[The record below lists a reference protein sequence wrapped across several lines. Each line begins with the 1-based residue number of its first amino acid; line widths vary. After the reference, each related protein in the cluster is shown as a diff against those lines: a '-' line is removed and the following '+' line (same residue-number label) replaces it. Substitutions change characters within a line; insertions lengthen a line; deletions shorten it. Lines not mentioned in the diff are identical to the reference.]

1 MGIYQEIYVAT
12 KSLAYGSG
20 RERIMQATT
29 DVVLDHGLRG
39 LTFRAV
45 ADSAGVAN
53 SLIVHHFGTRQRL
66 LEETLDWT
74 LTESIGL
81 SQLPTFLNDP
91 QAYVTALFDLLT
103 ADMSLIVFQYQMI
116 LESRRKSVIQEPVKM
131 LYRKYI
137 DELVGAI
144 QLTTSTKID
153 EDFGRYV
160 FATLDGL
167 VLQYVAGVDRD
178 SIERALLRFWKTEFE
193 VEQPTRPKKSALF
206 LKFPELLDEPVAE
219 G

>member
-1 MGIYQEIYVAT
+1 MAT
-12 KSLAYGSG
+12 KSHAYGSG

-29 DVVLDHGLRG
+29 DVVLNEGLRG

-45 ADSAGVAN
+45 SEQAGVAN

-74 LTESIGL
+74 LSESIGL
-81 SQLPTFLNDP
+81 TQLPTFLNNP
-91 QAYVTALFDLLT
+91 EAYVSALFDLLT

-116 LESRRKSVIQEPVKM
+116 LESRRKSVIQEPVRL
-131 LYRKYI
+131 LYKKYI

-144 QLTTSTKID
+144 QMTTSTKID
-153 EDFGRYV
+153 EDSGRYV

-167 VLQYVAGVDRD
+167 VLQYVAGVERD
-178 SIERALLRFWKTEFE
+178 SIERALLRFWKNEFD
-193 VEQPTRPKKSALF
+193 KSEPAEGKVSVLF
-206 LKFPELLDEPVAE
+206 LQYPDLLGKRD
-219 G
+219 

>member
-1 MGIYQEIYVAT
+1 MAT
-12 KSLAYGSG
+12 KSHAYGSG

-29 DVVLDHGLRG
+29 DVVLNEGLRG

-45 ADSAGVAN
+45 SEQAGVAN

-74 LTESIGL
+74 LSESIGL
-81 SQLPTFLNDP
+81 TQLPTFLNNP
-91 QAYVTALFDLLT
+91 EAYVSALFDLLT

-116 LESRRKSVIQEPVKM
+116 LESRRKSVIQKPVRL
-131 LYRKYI
+131 LYKKYI

-144 QLTTSTKID
+144 QMTTSTKID
-153 EDFGRYV
+153 EDSGRYV

-178 SIERALLRFWKTEFE
+178 SIERALLRFWQNEFDKPE
-193 VEQPTRPKKSALF
+193 PAEGKESVLF
-206 LKFPELLDEPVAE
+206 LQYPDLLGKRD
-219 G
+219 